1 MLMPDRI
8 IFVALLSCIIDYFRI
23 QFNYSIVSLF
33 IFMNLLGLYHIIR
46 NIHIR
51 FDVRY
56 GNVNTI

>member
-1 MLMPDRI
+1 MPDRI
-8 IFVALLSCIIDYFRI
+8 LILAMISVFIDYFRI
-23 QFNYSIVSLF
+23 QLNYSIVSLF

>member
-1 MLMPDRI
+1 MLMPDKI
-8 IFVALLSCIIDYFRI
+8 IFLAILSCIIDYYRI

>member
-8 IFVALLSCIIDYFRI
+8 IFLAILSCIIDYYRI

-46 NIHIR
+46 NIHININM
-51 FDVRY
+51 RY
-56 GNVNTI
+56 GDI